1 MWEQSTRL
9 SSAAFTTDLTVKVGV
24 VTFKEVTFTLLH
36 LVDDLS
42 LTHVTVSGEV
52 AIDLLR
58 TCDAYDLRM
67 HAEEAGGSMAGV
79 GPSPV
84 LPLPAAENL
93 WYRHSRASG
102 FQRRLVREGAARRY
116 AAG

>member
-1 MWEQSTRL
+1 VWEQSTRL

-84 LPLPAAENL
+84 LPLPAAAACFPCV
-93 WYRHSRASG
+93 ASVG
-102 FQRRLVREGAARRY
+102 GNTDVQH
-116 AAG
+116 

>member
-1 MWEQSTRL
+1 M
-9 SSAAFTTDLTVKVGV
+9 KVGV

-84 LPLPAAENL
+84 LPLPAA
-93 WYRHSRASG
+93 
-102 FQRRLVREGAARRY
+102 AACFRY
-116 AAG
+116 AAGRHVPALPLCGTRLEEHDLAALRRHRGH